1 MVNLR
6 KNVLKEYGIQRDSR
20 FIQAGTEAVS
30 IAVLFVANTVWVF
43 GFAVWGS
50 VTDQTEYPCLLG
62 RRRWMTLAVVGGIIA
77 CPGIGIVGARR
88 NHDCSLDEVGP
99 MTPQVWETQ

>member
-20 FIQAGTEAVS
+20 FIQAGKEAVS

-50 VTDQTEYPCLLG
+50 VTDQTEYPYILG
-62 RRRWMTLAVVGGIIA
+62 LPLWMTLALVGGIIA
-77 CPGIGIVGARR
+77 YPVIGIVFALRI
-88 NHDCSLDEVGP
+88 HDCSLDEVDP
-99 MTPQVWETQ
+99 MTTQVWETQ